1 MAKKTLGRKFD
12 QWLSKQYLKLAA
24 KVEVV
29 FRNCYYA
36 TYNQEGPKTA
46 GYFRQW
52 EVLRYA
58 FNVVYNQKNHMSKY
72 VNGVIFNEDQ
82 DAITITLLTT
92 KPGMIIG
99 SGGNCIDELTKI
111 LTNCLGKKVKLD
123 LIESEVLFGRQ
134 IKENY

>member
-1 MAKKTLGRKFD
+1 MSKKTLGRKFD

-29 FRNCYYA
+29 FKNCYYA

-52 EVLRYA
+52 DVLKYA
-58 FNVVYNQKNHMSKY
+58 FNVVYDQKDHMSKY
-72 VNGVIFNEDQ
+72 VNGVIFDEDQ
-82 DAITITLLTT
+82 YAITVTLFTT
-92 KPGMIIG
+92 KPSMIIG
-99 SGGNCIDELTKI
+99 SHGNNIDELTKI
-111 LTNCLGKKVKLD
+111 LTNCLGKKTKLD
-123 LIESEVLFGRQ
+123 LVESEVLFGRQ